1 MSKETQHHFLKIHSS
16 LGEDE
21 LILERLSISE
31 GMSRLFHIEVGF
43 TANQRIRN
51 MKQHIG
57 EEVVISL
64 AMTDKLGS
72 RERYF
77 HGHFLNISELGKP
90 MHNKDGQRYAAVI
103 VPRAWSATSRTNC
116 RIFQDKT
123 ALDIVETLL
132 GEHDVAHRKVLNGA
146 LYTHRYYVQY
156 NETDWEFIGRVLAN
170 EGLTFFFEHT
180 DSAHTMVI
188 TDSDTAF
195 QPALENQVVF
205 ASRNIGASRIS
216 HWERGYRAMSD
227 KMMEHGFDFTSPDD
241 PVSITSQEKVP
252 GDLFGQRELFA
263 YHGEDRPLKDK
274 ANFTKKHLQAL
285 AMEAESLN
293 AISTYRSF
301 GAGLTFSFQSHEDG
315 PQNPNEFLITDILIQ
330 AEVPLNSDNGS
341 TMGTLSYHNEFL
353 CRPAIDPYVPARV
366 PKPTMPGLQTATVT
380 CAAGEEIH
388 VDEHGRVKVQFHW
401 DREGKKDQKSS
412 CWIRVAQSWAGE
424 RWGAQFI
431 PRVGQEVLVEF
442 VNGDPDQPLIT
453 GSVYNG
459 KNQMPYD
466 PVSQK
471 NISGIKSRSTTKGSG
486 GNYNEISF
494 DDTLGSEWL
503 RVHAEKDHELTVE
516 NHQTDDVGVDRTT
529 TIGNDDKETVG
540 NNQTVNVGKNH
551 VLDAG
556 DSITIKTGAASITMY
571 SSGLVNI
578 EGSTINVSG
587 SAAINLKA
595 PKINLN

>member
-21 LILERLSISE
+21 LILERLTVSE
-31 GMSRLFHIEVGF
+31 GMSRLFQIEVGF

-77 HGHFLNISELGKP
+77 HGHFLDISELGKP
-90 MHNKDGQRYAAVI
+90 MHNKDGQRYKARI

-123 ALDIVETLL
+123 ALDIVEILL

-156 NETDWEFIGRVLAN
+156 NETDWEFISRVLAN

-195 QPALENQVVF
+195 QPTLENQVVF
-205 ASRNIGASRIS
+205 TSRNIGAARIS
-216 HWERGYRAMSD
+216 RWERGYRAMSD
-227 KMMEHGFDFTSPDD
+227 QMMEHGFDFTRPDD
-241 PVSITSQEKVP
+241 RITTTSQEKVP
-252 GDLFGQRELFA
+252 GDLFGQRELFE

-285 AMEAESLN
+285 AMEAETLD

-301 GAGLTFSFQSHEDG
+301 GAGLTFGFQSHEDG
-315 PQNPNEFLITDILIQ
+315 PQDPNEFLITDILIK
-330 AEVPLNSDNGS
+330 AEVPLNADNQPAMDS
-341 TMGTLSYHNEFL
+341 VAYHNEFL
-353 CRPAIDPYVPARV
+353 CRPANQPYVPARIA
-366 PKPTMPGLQTATVT
+366 KPVMPGLQTATVT

-401 DREGKKDQKSS
+401 DREGKRDQKSS

-431 PRVGQEVLVEF
+431 PREGQEVLVEF

-466 PVSQK
+466 PESQK

-486 GNYNEISF
+486 ANYNEISF

-503 RVHAEKDHELTVE
+503 RIHAEKDHELTVE
-516 NHQTDDVGVDRTT
+516 NNQTDDVGVDRTT
-529 TIGNDDKETVG
+529 TIGNDDTETVG
-540 NNQTVNVGKNH
+540 NDQTVTVGKNH

-556 DSITIKTGAASITMY
+556 DSITIKTGSASITMY
-571 SSGLVNI
+571 SSGLINI
-578 EGSTINVSG
+578 EGSIINING
-587 SAAINLKA
+587 SSAINLKSA
-595 PKINLN
+595 KINLN

>member
-1 MSKETQHHFLKIHSS
+1 MSMETQHHFLKIHSS
-16 LGEDE
+16 LGEDA
-21 LILERLSISE
+21 LILEKLSVSE
-31 GMSRLFHIEVGF
+31 GMSRLFDIRVGF
-43 TANQRIRN
+43 TANQRLSD
-51 MKQHIG
+51 MKKHIG

-64 AMTDKLGS
+64 AMTDTLGS

-77 HGHFLNISELGKP
+77 HGHFLTISELGKP
-90 MHNKDGQRYAAVI
+90 MHSKDGQRYSAVI

-116 RIFQDKT
+116 RIFQDRT

-146 LYTHRYYVQY
+146 PYTHRYYVQY
-156 NETDWEFIGRVLAN
+156 NETDWEFICRVLAN

-180 DSAHTMVI
+180 DSSHTMVI

-205 ASRNIGASRIS
+205 TSRNTGSARIS
-216 HWERGYRAMSD
+216 HWEKGYRAMSD
-227 KMMEHGFDFTSPDD
+227 QMMEHGFDFTRPDD
-241 PVSITSQEKVP
+241 RVLTRSQEKVP
-252 GDLFGQRELFA
+252 GDLFGQRELFE

-274 ANFTKKHLQAL
+274 ANLTKKHLQAL
-285 AMEAESLN
+285 AMESETLDAV
-293 AISTYRSF
+293 STYRSF
-301 GAGLTFSFQSHEDG
+301 GAGLTFSFKDHEDG
-315 PQNPNEFLITDILIQ
+315 PQDPNEFLITDIRIE
-330 AEVPLNSDNGS
+330 AEVPLNTDNQPS
-341 TMGTLSYHNEFL
+341 NGTLAYHNEFL
-353 CRPAIDPYVPARV
+353 CRPANQPYVPARI
-366 PKPTMPGLQTATVT
+366 PKPAMPGLQTATVT

-401 DREGKKDQKSS
+401 DREGQYDQKSS

-431 PRVGQEVLVEF
+431 PRMGQEVLVEF

-466 PVSQK
+466 PQSKK
-471 NISGIKSRSTTKGSG
+471 NISGIKSRSTTKGG
-486 GNYNEISF
+486 GANYNEISF

-516 NHQTDDVGVDRTT
+516 NNQTDDVGVDRTT
-529 TIGNDDKETVG
+529 TIGNNDKLDVG
-540 NNQTVNVGKNH
+540 NNQNVTVGKNI
-551 VLDAG
+551 VIDAG
-556 DSITIKTGAASITMY
+556 DSITIRTGAASITMS
-571 SSGLVNI
+571 SSGQIDI
-578 EGSTINVSG
+578 EGSAVNVKG
-587 SAAINLKA
+587 SSVINLKA